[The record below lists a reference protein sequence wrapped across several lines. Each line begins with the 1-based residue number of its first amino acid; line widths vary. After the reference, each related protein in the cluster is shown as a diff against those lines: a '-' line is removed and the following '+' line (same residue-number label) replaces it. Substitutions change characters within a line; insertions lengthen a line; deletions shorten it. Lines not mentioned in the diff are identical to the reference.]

1 MLSLYC
7 PVVGPR
13 RSQFM
18 WFLIT
23 LMNLTSP
30 ILIFVFHLCRC
41 FQERR
46 VKTGEMEV
54 DSDDNDRNSE
64 LGQEDERKHLL

>member
-1 MLSLYC
+1 
-7 PVVGPR
+7 
-13 RSQFM
+13 M

-30 ILIFVFHLCRC
+30 ILIFGFHLCQC

-46 VKTGEMEV
+46 VKTGEMKL
-54 DSDDNDRNSE
+54 DSHDKNNEAER
-64 LGQEDERKHLL
+64 EDERKHLL